1 MKRLFLFVIV
11 ASVIMFWG
19 GCNPRSQSGN
29 DGGMAIDT
37 IDVNDKVF
45 ETLKSCEGLDDEC
58 AYILKAKQAIDNTR
72 LKLVKFEDDLQDI
85 SKLNDKEE
93 FTKCIYRILGI
104 TTSLDE
110 SLNVF
115 KTHIL
120 YLSDFLSKKQKKSE
134 IQFVKFKHDLLSK
147 NASII
152 ETGKPVLAAQ
162 ENYNVANERFK
173 KVLQQILEFVE
184 KNDLKG
190 AAALLNS
197 EDAIAQ
203 RVASVELMNAL
214 YKFECARAKSVM
226 DICETYKDIY

>member
-1 MKRLFLFVIV
+1 MKRSFLFVMV
-11 ASVIMFWG
+11 VSVIMFLG
-19 GCNPRSQSGN
+19 GCNPGSQGRRSETT
-29 DGGMAIDT
+29 IDT
-37 IDVNDKVF
+37 IDVDENVF
-45 ETLKSCEGLDDEC
+45 EALKSCEELDEEC
-58 AYILKAKQAIDNTR
+58 VYILKAKQAIDNTR

-85 SKLNDKEE
+85 SKLSDKEE

-104 TTSLDE
+104 TTSSDE
-110 SLNVF
+110 SLNIF

-120 YLSDFLSKKQKKSE
+120 YLSDFLSEKQEKSGS
-134 IQFVKFKHDLLSK
+134 QFVKFKYDLLSK

-162 ENYNVANERFK
+162 ENYNEANERFQ
-173 KVLQQILEFVE
+173 KVLQQILGFVE

-226 DICETYKDIY
+226 DICDTYKDIY

>member
-1 MKRLFLFVIV
+1 MKRLLFFVVGVVIFLF
-11 ASVIMFWG
+11 
-19 GCNPRSQSGN
+19 GCNERTEDTSGK
-29 DGGMAIDT
+29 I
-37 IDVNDKVF
+37 IVHEEVF
-45 ETLKSCEGLDDEC
+45 QKLKSCEELDDEC
-58 AYILKAKQAIDNTR
+58 AYILKTKQAVDNTR
-72 LKLVKFEDDLQDI
+72 LKLIKYEEGLKDI
-85 SKLNDKEE
+85 SKLKDKEE
-93 FTKCIYRILGI
+93 FTKCIYWLLGI

-120 YLSDFLSKKQKKSE
+120 YLSDFLNKKQEKSE

-162 ENYNVANERFK
+162 ENYNMVNERFK
-173 KVLQQILEFVE
+173 KVLQQILGFVE